1 MIEIDQSVNFFANIK
16 ALWTKNVGLFS
27 WAIMD
32 DKGGLVASECVKLCS
47 RVWGH
52 GLKHVE
58 QLNRAGSSC

>member
-1 MIEIDQSVNFFANIK
+1 MTFTLPLFLAILMIEIDQSVNFFANIK

-52 GLKHVE
+52 G
-58 QLNRAGSSC
+58 AC